1 MIYGWACLCL
11 MLSAGPS
18 ESSILG
24 GLEQLDRNLQAAE
37 RAMAQDE
44 IRRRNLHDA
53 LAQTR
58 AALAAAQARRDQ
70 AFGLY
75 RRRLRAL
82 AAMPSA
88 ARWSVLSNAQS
99 LTEYLETTQVLRQ
112 VTAHD
117 RRLQA
122 ELTQKAERWRAAR
135 SALEQQEAD
144 MGRMVAQGRVRRD
157 VLAAN
162 RRERSDLLRSV
173 RDQKDKAVLLAEEKR
188 LAQRKLTQMVPRL
201 ETAAGPPTPARGG
214 SMQARPET
222 MQRLPAAEQARLQVS
237 GLGRGFV
244 PNKHRLPW
252 PATGP
257 VRVAFGQRI
266 ELAFGTVTSHN
277 GWDIAAD
284 AGAPVQAVA
293 AGQVV
298 YAGWLRGYGQMV
310 IIDHGAGYHSVAAH
324 LASVDTQV
332 GDSVTP
338 GVQIGTVGDTGSLR
352 GTVLYFEIRYHGKPV
367 DPREWLRR

>member
-1 MIYGWACLCL
+1 MTGGWACLCL

-24 GLEQLDRNLQAAE
+24 GLEQIDRNLQSAE
-37 RAMAQDE
+37 RAMVQDE
-44 IRRRNLHDA
+44 IRRRDLRNA
-53 LAQTR
+53 LTQTR
-58 AALAAAQARRDQ
+58 AALTAAQARRDQ
-70 AFGLY
+70 AFALY
-75 RRRLRAL
+75 RRRIRAL

-117 RRLQA
+117 RRLQS
-122 ELTQKAERWRAAR
+122 ELTEKAERLRAAK

-162 RRERSDLLRSV
+162 RRDRSSLLRSV
-173 RDQKDKAVLLAEEKR
+173 RDQKDKAVRLAEEKR
-188 LAQRKLTQMVPRL
+188 LAQKKLTQMVPRL
-201 ETAAGPPTPARGG
+201 ETAAGPPMPARGG

-222 MQRLPAAEQARLQVS
+222 MERLPAAEQARLQVS
-237 GLGRGFV
+237 GMGRGFV

-252 PATGP
+252 PASGP

-310 IIDHGAGYHSVAAH
+310 IIDHGGGYHSVAAH

-332 GDSVTP
+332 GESVTP
-338 GVQIGTVGDTGSLR
+338 GVQIGTVGDTGSER
-352 GTVLYFEIRYHGKPV
+352 GTVLYFEIRYQGKPV